1 MNRVL
6 SIALLVLIA
15 ATAWAGG
22 AGEAEMDDGTM
33 VAFLLPTRQLPIWLA
48 QGEELEAA
56 FDAAGYETRVEF
68 AEDVVE
74 RQVAQIENAVLLG
87 ADYLVIAGVDPF
99 AISDA
104 VENARAQGVTV
115 IANDRLIM
123 NTEAVDYYVTFDLFR
138 LGEMQGEFIEN
149 ELGLDAGETGPF
161 TMEIFSGSPDDPNAQ
176 IFYDGQMSVLQDY
189 IDSGVLDVVS
199 GQVEF
204 GVTATLGWDTGR
216 AQSRMEDLLGA
227 YYTDQ
232 AVDVILAANDS
243 TALGAISALSSLGYG
258 SGGRP
263 FPVITGQDCE
273 LTAIKAIIAGE
284 QSMSV
289 FLDAKVL
296 AERTLEVVDALEA
309 GRDPSTDRTFDNNVI
324 DVPTVLYDPV
334 VVTEDNW
341 EVAIERGLYTE
352 TDIE

>member
-1 MNRVL
+1 MRRIITVL
-6 SIALLVLIA
+6 LIVLVSA
-15 ATAWAGG
+15 SMWAGG
-22 AGEAEMDDGTM
+22 AQEADETTL

-56 FDAAGYETRVEF
+56 FQAAGYETRVEY

-74 RQVAQIENAVLLG
+74 RQISQIENAVLLG

-138 LGEMQGEFIEN
+138 LGEMQGEFIES
-149 ELGLDAGETGPF
+149 ELGLDSGADGPF

-176 IFYDGQMSVLQDY
+176 IFYDGQMSVLRPYMDN
-189 IDSGVLDVVS
+189 GTLDVVS
-199 GQVEF
+199 GQIDF

-227 YYTDQ
+227 FYSDQ
-232 AVDVILAANDS
+232 AVEVILAANDS

-258 SGGRP
+258 SAARP
-263 FPVITGQDCE
+263 FPIVTGQDCE

-296 AERTLEVVDALEA
+296 AERTLEIVDALEGERSPA
-309 GRDPSTDRTFDNNVI
+309 TVTTFDNNVI

-334 VVTEDNW
+334 VVTGDNW
-341 EVAIERGLYTE
+341 RIVIDRGLYTE
-352 TDIE
+352 SDFQ

>member
-1 MNRVL
+1 MRQVV
-6 SIALLVLIA
+6 SIILLVLLAI
-15 ATAWAGG
+15 TAWAGG
-22 AGEAEMDDGTM
+22 SAEADDDATL

-48 QGEELEAA
+48 QGDELEAT
-56 FDAAGYETRVEF
+56 FEAAGYQTRVEF

-74 RQVAQIENAVLLG
+74 RQVSQIENAVLLG

-99 AISDA
+99 AISEA
-104 VENARAQGVTV
+104 VENAREQGVTI

-138 LGEMQGEFIEN
+138 LGEMQGEFIES
-149 ELGLDAGETGPF
+149 ELGLDTGARGPF
-161 TMEIFSGSPDDPNAQ
+161 AMEVFSGSPDDPNAQ
-176 IFYDGQMSVLQDY
+176 IFYDGQMSVLRKY

-199 GQVEF
+199 GQVDF

-227 YYTDQ
+227 FYTDR

-258 SGGRP
+258 SGDRP
-263 FPVITGQDCE
+263 FPIVTGQDCE

-309 GRDPSTDRTFDNNVI
+309 GREPTTVTTFDNNVI

-334 VVTEDNW
+334 VVTADNW
-341 EVAIERGLYTE
+341 EIVIERGLYTE
-352 TDIE
+352 SDFQ